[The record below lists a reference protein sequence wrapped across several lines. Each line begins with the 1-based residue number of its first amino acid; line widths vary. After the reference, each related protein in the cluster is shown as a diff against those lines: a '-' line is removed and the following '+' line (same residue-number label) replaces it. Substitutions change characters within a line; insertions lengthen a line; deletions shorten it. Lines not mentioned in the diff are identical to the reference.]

1 MEIIMK
7 EITYYTNNS
16 NTLKTNKKNSTKT
29 ILAHLKCRVEW
40 YFFFILITKC
50 AKM

>member
-16 NTLKTNKKNSTKT
+16 NTLKTKKK
-29 ILAHLKCRVEW
+29 IQPRL
-40 YFFFILITKC
+40 Y
-50 AKM
+50 